1 MIVAVGE
8 ILLPAAHDG
17 RQVLEIVRNGPVQ
30 RDVAERRLRAP
41 AARRVHAVDEAL
53 HALLDFLLRQVVH
66 PDKRRKVGV
75 KAGKRLGP
83 RPLVLHDAQEVHHLV
98 AQRGQVAG
106 GRGRDL
112 TRHAAQALLDQL
124 LQAPARAVAGQHRQV
139 VQVDRRAAVR
149 LGNLLVVHLAE
160 PVVRR
165 DRARIGQDQAP
176 HRVRNRRVLLD
187 PPGVDLQVVVHQ
199 VLVVQQRRV
208 DVAHLLPLLAVQDV
222 RLRHVRVPR
231 LRQHLLHAVLDVLHG
246 DLPVAYLILKVRRH
260 VQRQQLDHAGMVLPL
275 GRVERLCD
283 GPRNLRYRKID
294 VLAVTLDYFV
304 HLKIPLGG

>member
-1 MIVAVGE
+1 M
-8 ILLPAAHDG
+8 
-17 RQVLEIVRNGPVQ
+17 VQ

-66 PDKRRKVGV
+66 PDERRKVGI

-112 TRHAAQALLDQL
+112 PRHAAQALLDQLLPRHAAQALLDQL

-208 DVAHLLPLLAVQDV
+208 DVAHLLPLLAVQYV
-222 RLRHVRVPR
+222 GLRHVRVTR
-231 LRQHLLHAVLDVLHG
+231 FRQHLFHAVLDVLNG
-246 DLPVAYLILKVRRH
+246 DFSVVDLVLKVRCH

>member
-1 MIVAVGE
+1 MAVAVGE
-8 ILLPAAHDG
+8 VLLPAAHDG
-17 RQVLEIVRNGPVQ
+17 RQVLEIIRNGPVQ

-66 PDKRRKVGV
+66 PDERRKVGI

-149 LGNLLVVHLAE
+149 LSNLLVIHLAE
-160 PVVRR
+160 PVVGG
-165 DRARIGQDQAP
+165 DGAGVGQDQAAHGIG
-176 HRVRNRRVLLD
+176 HRGILLHA
-187 PPGVDLQVVVHQ
+187 PVVDLQVVVHQ

-208 DVAHLLPLLAVQDV
+208 DVAHLLPLLAVQYV
-222 RLRHVRVPR
+222 GLRHVRVTR
-231 LRQHLLHAVLDVLHG
+231 FRQHLFHAVLDVLNG
-246 DLPVAYLILKVRRH
+246 DFSVVDLVLKVRCH

-283 GPRNLRYRKID
+283 GPRR
-294 VLAVTLDYFV
+294 
-304 HLKIPLGG
+304 IPLPWLSYGIV